1 VVIDEVQWSD
11 SESTDV
17 LTLPIRAVQAEPVT
31 VVACR
36 SDQAPLHA
44 HVAGWLAQARGA
56 QGVEEIRLGP
66 LSRGEVAGQVALP
79 AGRRG
84 SGWSTWWMP
93 AARETRYIP
102 SSWSPR
108 RRPARDTLGLP
119 AQLAELL
126 AARVLAVRV
135 MPGRCC
141 LPKRSR
147 ACRRRRICCAPSAG
161 WGPKRRVGAAGAGGR
176 AAGGGVAGRG
186 GARALGGGCIY
197 RGRLQVVRTGC
208 QLRFAATTA
217 RRSWRTARFRQRTGS
232 RAAVTDRD
240 LEMN

>member
-1 VVIDEVQWSD
+1 M
-11 SESTDV
+11 
-17 LTLPIRAVQAEPVT
+17 T

-126 AARVLAVRV
+126 AARVLAVRGDAWAV
-135 MPGRCC
+135 
-141 LPKRSR
+141 L
-147 ACRRRRICCAPSAG
+147 SAQ
-161 WGPKRRVGAAGAGGR
+161 A
-176 AAGGGVAGRG
+176 VAGRPSEEDLLCAVSG
-186 GARALGGGCIY
+186 LGAEAARGGCGSWRP
-197 RGRLQVVRTGC
+197 RGWGRSRWPRWRPRTGRW
-208 QLRFAATTA
+208 LHI
-217 RRSWRTARFRQRTGS
+217 S
-232 RAAVTDRD
+232 RAPPGSTHRLPAPLRGNDGPAELAHRPIPTANREPRGSHRPRPRDELTAVMVGYRVDLRCTCDRAD
-240 LEMN
+240 

>member
-1 VVIDEVQWSD
+1 MVIDEVQWSD

-141 LPKRSR
+141 LPKRSQVG
-147 ACRRRRICCAPSAG
+147 RRRRICCPPSAG
-161 WGPKRRVGAAGAGGR
+161 WLAAR
-176 AAGGGVAGRG
+176 LGGGVAGRG
-186 GARALGGGCIY
+186 GGGALGKGQ
-197 RGRLQVVRTGC
+197 RGLGP
-208 QLRFAATTA
+208 
-217 RRSWRTARFRQRTGS
+217 
-232 RAAVTDRD
+232 
-240 LEMN
+240 